1 MFGLEIRT
9 KVLTDLIPKGESGK
23 TEGCVVLDVDPGC
36 RIYAGLKSDTTA
48 EDLRGLTP
56 KTTDDHLASFKPE
69 VGQGVLIK
77 AGTVH
82 SLGRRSDCV
91 RGAGEQPS
99 RSDLVR
105 PLTSRSPT
113 LARSASLGVLL
124 CQPLC
129 AGSSQSA
136 IASMFPRQHE
146 P

>member
-48 EDLRGLTP
+48 GDLRGLTTR
-56 KTTDDHLASFKPE
+56 TTDDHLASFKPE

-105 PLTSRSPT
+105 PL
-113 LARSASLGVLL
+113 ASGHQLWQEVLL
-124 CQPLC
+124 
-129 AGSSQSA
+129 
-136 IASMFPRQHE
+136 
-146 P
+146 